1 MSRTK
6 PARILVVDDDAGMR
20 RMAER
25 VLARLYDVETIDGAT
40 RALARLQ
47 ESHFHVALIDVQL
60 IDGDGYTL
68 CQRVRDL
75 RPETDVIL
83 MTGSLSEPDEKLFL
97 SLEKEAFY
105 FLFKPFERRVL
116 LALVSRCLQLQK
128 ERKAKEEHAREL
140 AEDLER
146 ARQFQSSLMPREA
159 LDEDG
164 WTLEGRFQPC
174 DALGGDF
181 YVSLINR
188 DGTISF
194 AIADVV
200 GHGVSAAMYSGMLLS
215 VLDAARRRHP
225 DPAEVLPELTSGI
238 DFFEASRYASLLYGR
253 LFPDGKLRY
262 FNAGHPPAIW
272 QRRDGTFEEL
282 ETTGVILSSLLPH
295 DATRVREIQVEPGE
309 RILTF
314 TDGVYEVRDPSD
326 REYERAGV
334 VEFMRNHVDPSV
346 PNTLDRLLDDVRNHC
361 AGRPFDD
368 DVTILLIE
376 RR

>member
-1 MSRTK
+1 MSR
-6 PARILVVDDDAGMR
+6 PERDRILVVDDDPGMR
-20 RMAER
+20 RMTER
-25 VLARLYDVETIDGAT
+25 VLARLYDVETVDGAT
-40 RALARLQ
+40 RALERLQ
-47 ESHFHVALIDVQL
+47 ESSFHVALIDVQL
-60 IDGDGYTL
+60 IDGDGYSL
-68 CQRVRDL
+68 CQRVRTL

-116 LALVSRCLQLQK
+116 RALVSRCLQLQK
-128 ERKAKEEHAREL
+128 ERRAKEDYAREL

-146 ARQFQSSLMPREA
+146 ARQFQLGLMPREA

-164 WTLEGRFQPC
+164 WHLEGRFQPC

-181 YVSLINR
+181 YMSLINR
-188 DGTISF
+188 DGSIAF
-194 AIADVV
+194 AMADVV
-200 GHGVSAAMYSGMLLS
+200 GHGVGAAMYCGMLLS

-225 DPAEVLPELTSGI
+225 DPAKVLPELTSGI
-238 DFFEASRYASLLYGR
+238 DFFEASRYASLFYGQ
-253 LFPDGKLRY
+253 LFPDGRLRY
-262 FNAGHPPAIW
+262 FNAGHPPALW
-272 QRRDGTFEEL
+272 QHRNGTVEEL
-282 ETTGVILSSLLPH
+282 DATGIILSSMLPH
-295 DATRVREIQVEPGE
+295 DATEIREVQIEPGD

-326 REYERAGV
+326 REYERTGV
-334 VEFMRNHVDPSV
+334 VEFLRDHGDLSAPD
-346 PNTLDRLLDDVRNHC
+346 TLDRLLTDVRKHC
-361 AGRPFDD
+361 RGRPFDD

>member
-1 MSRTK
+1 
-6 PARILVVDDDAGMR
+6 V
-20 RMAER
+20 
-25 VLARLYDVETIDGAT
+25 DGAT
-40 RALARLQ
+40 RAIERLQ
-47 ESHFHVALIDVQL
+47 KSHFHVALIDVQL
-60 IDGDGYTL
+60 IDGDGYSL
-68 CQRVRDL
+68 CQQVRASS
-75 RPETDVIL
+75 PGTDVIL

-116 LALVSRCLQLQK
+116 RALVSRCLQLQK
-128 ERKAKEEHAREL
+128 ERRAKEEHAREL

-159 LDEDG
+159 LDEDR
-164 WTLEGRFQPC
+164 WHLEGRFQPC

-188 DGTISF
+188 DGTIAF

-200 GHGVSAAMYSGMLLS
+200 GHGVGAAMYGGMLLS

-225 DPAEVLPELTSGI
+225 DPARVLPELTSGI
-238 DFFEASRYASLLYGR
+238 DFFEASRYASLIYGQ
-253 LFPDGKLRY
+253 LFPNGKLRY
-262 FNAGHPPAIW
+262 FNAGHPPALW
-272 QRRDGTFEEL
+272 QRRDGRFEEL
-282 ETTGVILSSLLPH
+282 EPTGVILSSLLPQ
-295 DATRVREIQVEPGE
+295 DATEVREVRIEPGE
-309 RILTF
+309 RVLTF

-326 REYERAGV
+326 REYERTGV
-334 VEFMRNHVDPSV
+334 LKFMENHRNSSV
-346 PNTLDRLLDDVRNHC
+346 SDTLDRLLADVREHG

-368 DVTILLIE
+368 DVTALLIE